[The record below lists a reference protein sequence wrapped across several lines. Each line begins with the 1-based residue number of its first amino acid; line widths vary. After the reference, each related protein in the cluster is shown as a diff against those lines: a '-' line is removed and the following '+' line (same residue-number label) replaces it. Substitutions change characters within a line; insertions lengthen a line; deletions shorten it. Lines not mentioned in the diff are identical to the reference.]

1 MILYSFKVRWVIL
14 LINLIFKGQRHF
26 ATHLFI
32 FSKSQEKVIMLTGI
46 KKYTTTFF
54 INYYKKLKKSKIKI
68 I

>member
-26 ATHLFI
+26 ASHLFI
-32 FSKSQEKVIMLTGI
+32 FSKSQEKGIMLTGI

-54 INYYKKLKKSKIKI
+54 INYY
-68 I
+68 